1 MTMALVRG
9 WRRTT
14 WLLVAWTGLACVGL
28 VTAVSR
34 GGPPEELIQ
43 DCVDAGLRG
52 PWRRWF
58 AKLGL
63 AWGGLWL
70 LYQLQIFLWPE
81 PAGPD
86 GPPGYEVFLFFV
98 PRDRSQANFLFDIDS
113 YCEGGIYESVLVAA
127 ALGGVL
133 WAAAGALGRR
143 WPERRGVVAAA
154 YVVVYAT
161 TLVLLYVLASSIWG
175 PEECSTD

>member
-1 MTMALVRG
+1 
-9 WRRTT
+9 
-14 WLLVAWTGLACVGL
+14 VAWTGLACVGL